1 MEYDIFRDQLALKH
15 PAYGHALW
23 VPNPGGLYSA
33 VQVGDVG
40 FIREGK
46 FHRLFNVLLPED
58 HPSHENFGVPEH
70 HRALKPRIQRHV
82 YPGKLSPNNFR
93 SKGVMPVSDQDG
105 ILSATG

>member
-1 MEYDIFRDQLALKH
+1 MEYDIFRDQLALKY

-23 VPNPGGLYSA
+23 EPNPWGLYSA

-46 FHRLFNVLLPED
+46 FHRLFNAMLPED

-70 HRALKPRIQRHV
+70 HKPLKPRIQRHI
-82 YPGKLSPNNFR
+82 YPGQLSPNNFR
-93 SKGVMPVSDQDG
+93 SKAVMPMSG
-105 ILSATG
+105 SFLFR

>member
-1 MEYDIFRDQLALKH
+1 MEYDVYREEIAIKYAAH
-15 PAYGHALW
+15 GHALW
-23 VPNPGGLYSA
+23 VPNPGGLYPA

-70 HRALKPRIQRHV
+70 HKPLELKFQRHI
-82 YPGKLSPNNFR
+82 YPGTLSPNNFR
-93 SKGVMPVSDQDG
+93 SRGVTDVSGPDRIRAKG
-105 ILSATG
+105 